1 MLLESHFLKWVL
13 DEWSFPQC
21 SFRKWDKPFCGRK
34 PFYIL
39 SALCSNDYNN
49 GNGQNGKYGISLE
62 DYLKIFAVLTHID
75 DVDKVKIFFIQWKIR
90 IDMEFSIILVS
101 W

>member
-1 MLLESHFLKWVL
+1 MEENHST
-13 DEWSFPQC
+13 S
-21 SFRKWDKPFCGRK
+21 
-34 PFYIL
+34 L

-75 DVDKVKIFFIQWKIR
+75 DVDKVTIFFIQW
-90 IDMEFSIILVS
+90 ILGLLNQQLELIVYKRDA
-101 W
+101 

>member
-1 MLLESHFLKWVL
+1 MEENHST
-13 DEWSFPQC
+13 S
-21 SFRKWDKPFCGRK
+21 
-34 PFYIL
+34 L

-75 DVDKVKIFFIQWKIR
+75 DVDKVTMFLFN
-90 IDMEFSIILVS
+90 EYLGLLNH
-101 W
+101 

>member
-1 MLLESHFLKWVL
+1 MEENHST
-13 DEWSFPQC
+13 S
-21 SFRKWDKPFCGRK
+21 
-34 PFYIL
+34 L

-75 DVDKVKIFFIQWKIR
+75 DVDKVNFFIQWIFKTPRLSLIVYKC
-90 IDMEFSIILVS
+90 DE
-101 W
+101 

>member
-1 MLLESHFLKWVL
+1 MEENHST
-13 DEWSFPQC
+13 S
-21 SFRKWDKPFCGRK
+21 
-34 PFYIL
+34 L

-75 DVDKVKIFFIQWKIR
+75 DVDKVIFLFNEHLRLLNYSNIIR
-90 IDMEFSIILVS
+90 TNSI
-101 W
+101 

>member
-1 MLLESHFLKWVL
+1 MEENHST
-13 DEWSFPQC
+13 S
-21 SFRKWDKPFCGRK
+21 
-34 PFYIL
+34 L

-75 DVDKVKIFFIQWKIR
+75 DVDKVTIFFIQWIFRTPISLMVYKC
-90 IDMEFSIILVS
+90 DE
-101 W
+101 

>member
-1 MLLESHFLKWVL
+1 MEENHST
-13 DEWSFPQC
+13 S
-21 SFRKWDKPFCGRK
+21 
-34 PFYIL
+34 L

-75 DVDKVKIFFIQWKIR
+75 DVDKVTMFLFNEYLGLLNHFNNI
-90 IDMEFSIILVS
+90 
-101 W
+101 